1 MWLMRYISSDRR
13 NVGARAPR
21 GSPFVKQH
29 ELRCA
34 GHNIYIS
41 AFLFGGKP
49 LEILRRIEHRE
60 IALAYSQ
67 AIRGE
72 IEEVLALKFHWPA
85 ELIDLACT
93 PFWKIGSCVEPK
105 MRIRACSDPDDDRI
119 LECAV
124 EAHAHYIITGDK
136 HLLTMKSFEEI
147 PILTADQYLK
157 L

>member
-1 MWLMRYISSDRR
+1 MNRVVLDT
-13 NVGARAPR
+13 
-21 GSPFVKQH
+21 
-29 ELRCA
+29 
-34 GHNIYIS
+34 NIYIS

-49 LEILRRIEHRE
+49 FEILRRIERFE

-67 AIRGE
+67 AIRNE
-72 IEEVLALKFHWPA
+72 IEEVLAHKFRWPA
-85 ELIDLACT
+85 EAIGLACM

-124 EAHAHYIITGDK
+124 EARAQCIITGDK
-136 HLLTMKSFEEI
+136 HLLSMKSFEEI
-147 PILTADQYLK
+147 LILTADQYLK